1 MSACSETLG
10 RVLSALPLKSFKG
23 LFSAYSRISVVL
35 DSKLRRDIWRLFF
48 WMIVSSVF
56 ELASVFSLAL
66 FFRLIYSPAF
76 IFQLP
81 GVSLLIDNYP
91 FLQPL
96 LNDPKNVMLWGCLF
110 PILLILLKNIFAAAV
125 SWKSAILSEK
135 VSAYIGNGIMEKYLH
150 MPYSWHLSSRQAQAA
165 LALRRRFSLGVM
177 LLHILSA
184 YSNIITIIV
193 LFCGLF
199 FYNPAVSGCAVF
211 SMFIISLATYV
222 LLKNRID
229 KAGKKTA
236 QEDEK
241 ENAAA
246 QTAFAATRD
255 IIIYQKQDVFLRQIK
270 EAGNKAERPRA
281 FISLSSTIPTWTLE
295 SGGFFL
301 IWLTIY
307 FMNNYTNATHAE
319 VSGTIA
325 LLALTA
331 WRVLPALNRVVGAI
345 VTVRANKFEAFGCL
359 DYLDSLNAIHPELPA
374 KPDPGFKL
382 EKEIKFD
389 NVSYTYPDSAAPSLK
404 NITCRIPLG
413 AAIGLV
419 GRSGAGKT
427 TFINILGG
435 LLSPDSGNLLADD
448 QPMTPARLAAYR
460 KQIGCVPQNPYI
472 LEGTVS
478 QNVGFK
484 DWGETVDE
492 KRARTACMEAAID
505 FLGSSCENIS
515 RKAEGALSGGQL
527 QRVSIARALYAD
539 PALLIFDEATSA
551 LDQSAEAIIQE
562 AILKNRGKRTYVIA
576 AHRLETLEICD
587 TIFWLENGELIRVG
601 PAHEII
607 SAYREALREAFP
619 GKSQPE

>member
-10 RVLSALPLKSFKG
+10 RVLSALPLNRFKG
-23 LFSAYSRISVVL
+23 LFSAYNRISAIL
-35 DSKLRRDIWRLFF
+35 DSKLRGDIWRLFI
-48 WMIVSSVF
+48 WMIISSFF

-66 FFRLIYSPAF
+66 FFRLIYSPSF

-81 GVSLLIDNYP
+81 GVSLVIENYQSLQ
-91 FLQPL
+91 FLL
-96 LNDPKNVMLWGCLF
+96 KDPKNVMLWGCLF

-135 VSAYIGNGIMEKYLH
+135 VAAYVGNRIMEKYLY
-150 MPYSWHLSSRQAQAA
+150 MPYSWHLSSRQALAA
-165 LALRRRFSLGVM
+165 LALRRRFSLGVL

-184 YSNIITIIV
+184 YSNLITIII
-193 LFCGLF
+193 LFCGLL
-199 FYNPAVSGCAVF
+199 FYNPAVTGCAVF
-211 SMFIISLATYV
+211 SMFIISLLTYA
-222 LLKNRID
+222 LLKKRID
-229 KAGKKTA
+229 KAGAKAAK
-236 QEDEK
+236 EDEK

-246 QTAFAATRD
+246 QTAFSAVRD
-255 IIIYQKQDVFLRQIK
+255 LIIYQKQDIFLRQIR
-270 EAGNKAERPRA
+270 EAGAKAERSRA

-331 WRVLPALNRVVGAI
+331 WRVLPALNRVVGAM
-345 VTVRANKFEAFGCL
+345 VTIRANKFEAFGCL
-359 DYLDSLNAIHPELPA
+359 DYLDCLNAIHPELPV
-374 KPDPGFKL
+374 KPDPKFKL
-382 EKEIKFD
+382 EKEISFD
-389 NVSYTYPDSAAPSLK
+389 NISYTYPEAAAPSLK

-435 LLSPDSGNLLADD
+435 LLSPSSGNLLADG
-448 QPMTPARLAAYR
+448 QPMTPGRLAAYR
-460 KQIGCVPQNPYI
+460 TQIGCVPQTPYI
-472 LEGTVS
+472 LEGTVA

-484 DWGETVDE
+484 DWGEAIDE
-492 KRARTACMEAAID
+492 ERARTACMEAAID
-505 FLGSSCENIS
+505 FLGPSCENIT
-515 RKAEGALSGGQL
+515 RKAEGALSGGQI
-527 QRVSIARALYAD
+527 QRVSIARALYGD

-551 LDQSAEAIIQE
+551 LDQNAEAIIQE

-587 TIFWLENGELIRVG
+587 IIFWLENGELIRVG
-601 PAHEII
+601 PAREII
-607 SAYREALREAFP
+607 TTYREALRDAFSS
-619 GKSQPE
+619 KSQNE